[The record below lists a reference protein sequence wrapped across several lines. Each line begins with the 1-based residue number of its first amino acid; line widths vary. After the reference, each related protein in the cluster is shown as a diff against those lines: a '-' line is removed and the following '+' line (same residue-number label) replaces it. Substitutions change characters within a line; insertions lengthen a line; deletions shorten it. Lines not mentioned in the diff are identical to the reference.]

1 MNKKNYRKRIGIY
14 LLFLFVFLFGGATM
28 YAIVYFFPPNDG
40 GNHILRPNRESH
52 IVERG
57 SLAASVEKA
66 YDAVVMIQGF
76 NNNVQTST
84 GTGFIYKVD
93 GNYAYIMTNEHVVSG
108 GDRIGIITSTD
119 DEIDA
124 EILGMDEFLDLAVL
138 RIDVEYANG
147 IAKIGDSTESSVGD
161 IVFTIGSP
169 LGFDYRGSVTSGI
182 LSGRDRMVTVSVGG
196 SRTGDWVM
204 RVLQTDAAINPGN
217 SGGPLLNVNGEV
229 IGINSMKLVQAEI
242 EGMGFA
248 IPIEYA
254 MTHIESLERGE
265 IIERPVLGIAM
276 VNVREA
282 TVLQRNNYNIPADLT
297 DGVIV
302 VGITENTGAH
312 RSDLEEGDV
321 IIALNGEEIRNL
333 AYLRFELFKYH
344 IGDTI
349 ELTVLRDGRQRST
362 RVELTRSSD

>member
-1 MNKKNYRKRIGIY
+1 MNNKNKRNISIF
-14 LLFLFVFLFGGATM
+14 LVFLFVFLSGGALM
-28 YAIVYFFPPNDG
+28 YGIIYFFPL
-40 GNHILRPNRESH
+40 GNIDTPSVRANRDTH

-57 SLAASVEKA
+57 SLAASVDKA

-84 GTGFIYKVD
+84 GTGFIYKID
-93 GNYAYIMTNEHVVSG
+93 DNYAYIITNEHVVSE

-119 DEIDA
+119 DEVDV
-124 EILGMDEFLDLAVL
+124 EVLGMDEFLDLAVL
-138 RIDVEYANG
+138 RVDVAYANG
-147 IAKIGDSTESSVGD
+147 VVKIGDSRDSAVGD

-254 MTHIESLERGE
+254 MTHIEALERGE

-282 TVLQRNNYNIPADLT
+282 TVLQRNNYNVPTDLT

-302 VGITENTGAH
+302 VGITENTGAS
-312 RSDLEEGDV
+312 RSDLEEGDI

-344 IGDTI
+344 VGDTI
-349 ELTVLRDGRQRST
+349 ELTFIRDGRERTT
-362 RVELTRSSD
+362 RVELTRGND